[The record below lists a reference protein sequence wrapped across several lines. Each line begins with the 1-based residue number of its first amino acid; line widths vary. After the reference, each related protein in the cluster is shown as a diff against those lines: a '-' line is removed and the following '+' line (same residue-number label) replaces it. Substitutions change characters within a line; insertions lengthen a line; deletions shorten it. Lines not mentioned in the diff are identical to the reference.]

1 MKRVTMSH
9 INAYLDGALD
19 EQERREFEAA
29 VESDAEAKALL
40 ALHRQH
46 VQELHRLYD
55 PVLEEPVPSRMLEL
69 LRANKPQS

>member
-19 EQERREFEAA
+19 DDERRQFEAA

-40 ALHRQH
+40 NLHRQH
-46 VQELHRLYD
+46 VDELHRIYD
-55 PVLEEPVPSRMLEL
+55 SVLEEPVPSRMLEL
-69 LRANKPQS
+69 LRSKKT